1 MIDKDY
7 NVKIS
12 DFGISSKLNIDQS
25 HISIVFRKGKD
36 YYQAPE
42 MRYDFKVK
50 YKSDLWTVGIILIEL
65 TLGKYIKELYKKK
78 PG

>member
-1 MIDKDY
+1 
-7 NVKIS
+7 
-12 DFGISSKLNIDQS
+12 
-25 HISIVFRKGKD
+25 
-36 YYQAPE
+36 